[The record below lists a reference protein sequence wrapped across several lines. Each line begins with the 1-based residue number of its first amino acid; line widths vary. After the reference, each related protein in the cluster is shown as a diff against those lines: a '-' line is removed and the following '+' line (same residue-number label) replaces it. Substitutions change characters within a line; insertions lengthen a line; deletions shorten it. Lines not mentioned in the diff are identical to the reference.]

1 MTQRLTKIR
10 KKRTYRYH
18 LDNQYKKKRHG
29 QFCHYKYRGKRTKRA
44 NAIIQKSE
52 TILGAEFESLVI
64 QIIDAIFPLGN
75 NQEIQLFFKNKPSED
90 EIRSYMRSH
99 ARESFRTIHAG
110 FKKAQHLII
119 DGLLKIQPQIKWS
132 KDQLKE
138 ARRQKSDKKDF
149 WLAEIKIL
157 EYKEVVLKHLADTIF
172 WHLIEGKLYVSRRF
186 YQYVPGSKSLDETNY
201 KSVLLAANKI
211 NENPD
216 NFVLLTDITNY
227 VQIGDLFGVVD
238 GNRVLIEV
246 KEGDRNYEILK
257 DIEAANQSDS
267 HVLKLFDKY
276 KEHPKDLEQIKRIL
290 KQENVANDEINIIN
304 TDRGHDPV
312 TNRNIKIFT
321 PKEDTQYYYDELHD
335 LEMQLMT
342 RNFWAYT
349 VIDDCLHI
357 GLYKNK
363 WKMLGRP
370 LLEIIAKDQK
380 IEHKIIVD
388 ARSVMKTMDSPL
400 LFLPFS
406 KQLVLDILLG
416 KVLMFLMLDIDKFME
431 LYKYYGTTCSWTSRK
446 EATKLIEETKNLNLY
461 IEGNR
466 AIKMKNVHG
475 VETVMAMG
483 TLTKI
488 LFNHIKPTYMA
499 YSSSFHTPQD
509 I

>member
-10 KKRTYRYH
+10 KKKTYRYH
-18 LDNQYKKKRHG
+18 SEKRYKKKRRG
-29 QFCHYKYRGKRTKRA
+29 QYCHYNYRGKKTKRA
-44 NAIIQKSE
+44 NAKIHKSE
-52 TILGAEFESLVI
+52 TVLGAEFESLVI
-64 QIIDAIFPLGN
+64 RIIDAIFPLDKS
-75 NQEIQLFFKNKPSED
+75 QEIQMFFNNKPSED

-99 ARESFRTIHAG
+99 AQESVRTIHTG
-110 FKKAQHLII
+110 FKNAQHQII
-119 DGLLKIQPQIKWS
+119 EGLLQIQSRIKRS
-132 KDQLKE
+132 KEQLKE
-138 ARRQKSDKKDF
+138 ARRQKSDQKEL
-149 WLAEIKIL
+149 LAEVTIL

-172 WHLIEGKLYVSRRF
+172 WQLIEGKLYISRRF
-186 YQYVPGSKSLDETNY
+186 YQNVPGNKSLDETNY
-201 KSVLLAANKI
+201 ESVLLVANSI

-238 GNRVLIEV
+238 GKRVLIEV
-246 KEGDRNYEILK
+246 KEGERNYEILK
-257 DIEAANQSDS
+257 DIEAANNSD
-267 HVLKLFDKY
+267 LPIRKLFDKY
-276 KEHPKDLEQIKRIL
+276 KEHPKDLEQIKRII
-290 KQENVANDEINIIN
+290 KQDGVANDEINIIN

-312 TNRNIKIFT
+312 TNRNIKIYT
-321 PKEDTQYYYDELHD
+321 PKEDTQYYYDELRD
-335 LEMQLMT
+335 LESQLMT

-349 VIDDCLHI
+349 VIDGCLHV

-363 WKMLGRP
+363 WKMLGKP

-388 ARSVMKTMDSPL
+388 ARSAMNTMDCPL

-406 KQLVLDILLG
+406 KQLIIDILLG
-416 KVLMFLMLDIDKFME
+416 KVLLFLMLDIDKFME
-431 LYKYYGTTCSWTSRK
+431 LYKYYGTTCFWTSRK
-446 EATKLIEETKNLNLY
+446 EATKLIEGTKNLNLY

-466 AIKMKNVHG
+466 AIKMKNAHG

-499 YSSSFHTPQD
+499 YSSSFHTAQD

>member
-10 KKRTYRYH
+10 KKKTYRYH
-18 LDNQYKKKRHG
+18 SEKRYKKKRRG
-29 QFCHYKYRGKRTKRA
+29 QYCHYNYRGKKTKRA
-44 NAIIQKSE
+44 NAKTHKSE
-52 TILGAEFESLVI
+52 TVLGAEFESLVI
-64 QIIDAIFPLGN
+64 RIIDAIFPLDKS
-75 NQEIQLFFKNKPSED
+75 QEIQMFFNNKPSED
-90 EIRSYMRSH
+90 EIRSYMRAH
-99 ARESFRTIHAG
+99 AQESVRTIHTG
-110 FKKAQHLII
+110 FKNAQHQII
-119 DGLLKIQPQIKWS
+119 EGLLKIQSRIKRS
-132 KDQLKE
+132 KEQLKE
-138 ARRQKSDKKDF
+138 ARRQKSDQKEL
-149 WLAEIKIL
+149 LAEVTIL

-172 WHLIEGKLYVSRRF
+172 WQLIEGKLYISRRF
-186 YQYVPGSKSLDETNY
+186 YQNVPGNKSLDETNY
-201 KSVLLAANKI
+201 ESVLLVANSI

-238 GNRVLIEV
+238 GKRVLIEV
-246 KEGDRNYEILK
+246 KEGERNYEILK
-257 DIEAANQSDS
+257 DIEAANNSD
-267 HVLKLFDKY
+267 LPIRKLFDKY

-499 YSSSFHTPQD
+499 YSSSFHITQD